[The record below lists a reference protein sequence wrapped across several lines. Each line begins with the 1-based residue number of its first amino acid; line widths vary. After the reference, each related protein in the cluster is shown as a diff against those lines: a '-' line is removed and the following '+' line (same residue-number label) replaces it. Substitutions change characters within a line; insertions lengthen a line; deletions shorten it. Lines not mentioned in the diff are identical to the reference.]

1 MQLPKKAAIYSGC
14 IFPGAGYFLVGN
26 RLRAYSCILFSLM
39 LVALIVYDS
48 VQKAL
53 TILNNILVSGE
64 IPTHISALIAQIN
77 STPGA
82 FSTDI
87 HTTLTILLAV
97 IWLLSILDCYRLGKK
112 LNNNR

>member
-26 RLRAYSCILFSLM
+26 GHRAYSCILFSLI
-39 LVALIVYDS
+39 LIALIVYDS

-53 TILNNILVSGE
+53 IILHNIVNSGE
-64 IPTHISALIAQIN
+64 IPTHLSALIAQIN
-77 STPGA
+77 ATPGA
-82 FSTDI
+82 FSTDT

-112 LNNNR
+112 LNNDH